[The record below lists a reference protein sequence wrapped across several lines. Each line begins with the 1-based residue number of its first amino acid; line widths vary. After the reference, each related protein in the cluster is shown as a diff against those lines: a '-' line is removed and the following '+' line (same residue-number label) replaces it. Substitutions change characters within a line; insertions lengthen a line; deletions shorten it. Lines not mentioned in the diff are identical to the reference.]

1 VLPTPRGT
9 GRGRDLRR
17 APRVDVLTRVKGQ
30 LVPIDTPV
38 TILNLSR
45 MGFAIVSDVAFQPG
59 QLLDFRLT
67 AENGVVV
74 TVTAEAVHSRPHPRA
89 RGQHLTGFR
98 FVPGRLTGIVPQAK
112 IDQLIDA
119 VVPVGSLI

>member
-1 VLPTPRGT
+1 MAGDFPR
-9 GRGRDLRR
+9 RAPGRDLRR
-17 APRVDVLTRVKGQ
+17 APRVDVLTRIKGE

-45 MGFAIVSDVAFQPG
+45 TGFAIVSEVKFQPG
-59 QLLDFRLT
+59 QALDFRL
-67 AENGVVV
+67 AGENGVVV
-74 TVTAEAVHSRPHPRA
+74 TVTAEAVHSRPHPSA

-98 FVPGRLTGIVPQAK
+98 FVPGRLTGVVPQAK

>member
-1 VLPTPRGT
+1 M
-9 GRGRDLRR
+9 
-17 APRVDVLTRVKGQ
+17 
-30 LVPIDTPV
+30 PIDTPV

-45 MGFAIVSDVAFQPG
+45 MGFAIVSDVAFQSG

-74 TVTAEAVHSRPHPRA
+74 TVTAEAVHSRPHPTA